1 MRNIDKR
8 RFKRLRDTSAYIS
21 RALRMIDVTDYDYE
35 VLQLRHDLEIT
46 NSVLLER
53 VRRMESYMINVEQ
66 KNKRK

>member
-21 RALRMIDVTDYDYE
+21 RTLKLIDVTDYDYE
-35 VLQLRHDLEIT
+35 TLQLRLDAELANT
-46 NSVLLER
+46 VLLER

-66 KNKRK
+66 LNKKR

>member
-53 VRRMESYMINVEQ
+53 LRRMESYMINVEQ

>member
-21 RALRMIDVTDYDYE
+21 RALKLIDVTDYE
-35 VLQLRHDLEIT
+35 TEQLRREAELANT
-46 NSVLLER
+46 VLLER

-66 KNKRK
+66 LNKKR

>member
-21 RALRMIDVTDYDYE
+21 RALRMIDVTDDE
-35 VLQLRHDLEIT
+35 TEQLRREAELANT
-46 NSVLLER
+46 VLLER

-66 KNKRK
+66 LNKRK

>member
-21 RALRMIDVTDYDYE
+21 RTLRMIDVTDYDYE

-53 VRRMESYMINVEQ
+53 LRRMESYMINVEQ

>member
-8 RFKRLRDTSAYIS
+8 RFKRLRDISAYIS

-53 VRRMESYMINVEQ
+53 LRRMESYMINVEQ

>member
-8 RFKRLRDTSAYIS
+8 RFKRMRDTSAYIS

-53 VRRMESYMINVEQ
+53 LRRMESYMINVEQ

>member
-8 RFKRLRDTSAYIS
+8 RFKRLRDTSVYIS

-35 VLQLRHDLEIT
+35 TEQMRREAELANT
-46 NSVLLER
+46 VLLER

>member
-21 RALRMIDVTDYDYE
+21 RALRMIDVTDYDHE
-35 VLQLRHDLEIT
+35 TEQMRREAELANT
-46 NSVLLER
+46 VLLER

-66 KNKRK
+66 LNKRK

>member
-21 RALRMIDVTDYDYE
+21 RALRMIDMTDDVTE
-35 VLQLRHDLEIT
+35 QMRREAELANI
-46 NSVLLER
+46 VLLER

-66 KNKRK
+66 INKRK

>member
-21 RALRMIDVTDYDYE
+21 RALRMIDVTDYEYE